1 MTQDDALLNGDAL
14 RGDPLSGD
22 GRANPG
28 RWLGRAWRAGLDVL
42 LPPLCFGCGGAV
54 EGRAALCPAC
64 WRKTR
69 FLAAP
74 VCESC
79 GLPFEADPGPGA
91 VCGEC
96 ARAAPPFARA
106 RAAFV
111 YDEASRGL
119 ILGFKHGDRTD
130 AAPVFALWLMRAGA
144 DLLPGAQLIV
154 PVPLHWTRLF
164 ARRFNQAAL
173 LAHEVGRLAGI
184 PVSTAALVR
193 RRRTP
198 SQGKLGR
205 SARQRNLA
213 GAFAVPPARRGA
225 LMGKRVLLVDDV
237 LTTGATANA
246 CARVLLAAGAS
257 AVDVLTLARVVRAE

>member
-1 MTQDDALLNGDAL
+1 MAQDDALLNGD
-14 RGDPLSGD
+14 PSSGD
-22 GRANPG
+22 GGANPG

-42 LPPLCFGCGGAV
+42 LPPLCFGCGAAV

-119 ILGFKHGDRTD
+119 ILAFKHGDRTD
-130 AAPVFALWLMRAGA
+130 AAPAFALWLMRAGA
-144 DLLPGAQLIV
+144 DLLAGGQLPGAQLIV

-173 LAHEVGRLAGI
+173 LAHEVGRLAGV

-225 LMGKRVLLVDDV
+225 LTGKRVLLVDDV

-246 CARVLLAAGAS
+246 CARVLLAAGAA